1 MQYDVRIALNN
12 LLEEENMRGLS
23 DGFMSSLKTG
33 HLSALTRKV
42 IQDPDLDLQIRQN
55 YLNIY
60 YKGNSLLKLSET
72 RKNRYQVNIHPK
84 FLGDQPISGLDDEA
98 SVEAFLVRIPRLKE
112 NIITHG
118 KSSLEIEY
126 EQLIIRA
133 NNNEPR
139 NNTEYFII
147 DRQYTAEKRERFDL
161 TGIFWSRSKK
171 RSKGQEV
178 PLCLIEIKFAL
189 NREIRQLHRQ
199 LSAYHQS
206 LQDQFQNIVT
216 ESQHVFRQKLD
227 LGLYNQPQDR
237 VEALKTLQ
245 ISSDFDKTQFILI
258 LVDYN
263 PFSTLLDL
271 EGLKQLPFARQIKI
285 LYSGFGM
292 WQQNLEAA

>member
-1 MQYDVRIALNN
+1 
-12 LLEEENMRGLS
+12 MRGLS
-23 DGFMSSLKTG
+23 DRFMSSLKTG

-72 RKNRYQVNIHPK
+72 RQHQYKAYIHPK
-84 FLGDQPISGLDDEA
+84 FLGDQPIAGLDDEA
-98 SVEAFLVRIPRLKE
+98 SVEAFLVRIPHLKE
-112 NIITHG
+112 NIITYG

-139 NNTEYFII
+139 NNSEYFII
-147 DRQYTAEKRERFDL
+147 DRQYTTEKGERFDL
-161 TGIFWSRSKK
+161 TGIFWSRSQR

-206 LQDQFQNIVT
+206 LHDQFENIVA

-227 LGLYNQPQDR
+227 LGLHDQPQDR

-245 ISSDFDKTQFILI
+245 ISTDFTKTQFILI

>member
-1 MQYDVRIALNN
+1 
-12 LLEEENMRGLS
+12 MRGLS
-23 DGFMSSLKTG
+23 DRFMNSLKTG

-42 IQDPDLDLQIRQN
+42 IKDPDLDLQIRHN

-72 RKNRYQVNIHPK
+72 RQQQYKAYIHPK
-84 FLGDQPISGLDDEA
+84 FLGDQPISALDDEA
-98 SVEAFLVRIPRLKE
+98 SVESFLGRILYLKE
-112 NIITHG
+112 SIITYG

-147 DRQYTAEKRERFDL
+147 DRQYTTEKGERFDL
-161 TGIFWSRSKK
+161 TGIYWSRSKK

-199 LSAYHQS
+199 LSAYYQS
-206 LQDQFQNIVT
+206 LQNQFKNIVA

-245 ISSDFDKTQFILI
+245 ISSDFTKTQFILI

-271 EGLKQLPFARQIKI
+271 DRLKQLPFDRQIKI